1 MRSIFGLGFSP
12 AAEDEAAEG
21 EAEPERPDREAADGD
36 GLAPRGEALPA
47 AERLLLL
54 GGQRFAPPLLAER
67 TAGPQ
72 AEVEV
77 VEDLGGLVAH
87 T

>member
-1 MRSIFGLGFSP
+1 
-12 AAEDEAAEG
+12 
-21 EAEPERPDREAADGD
+21 
-36 GLAPRGEALPA
+36 
-47 AERLLLL
+47 
-54 GGQRFAPPLLAER
+54 LLAER